1 MTDRELLDQLS
12 RDRSEAAFTE
22 LVRRHI
28 DLVHSAALRQLGDA
42 DAARDITQNVFLLL
56 TREAGLL
63 PAAVILS
70 GWLYR
75 TTRNLCLE
83 TLRRDRRRRE
93 REHTAAEQL
102 MNDATANPWEQVAPA
117 LEPAMDE
124 LGETDRQAILL
135 RYFENKSLREV
146 GVALGLGEDAAQ
158 KRVSRA
164 LDRLRDIFSR
174 RGVSL
179 SATAL
184 AGSLAAG
191 AVQAAPAGL
200 AVTISTAALGGAA
213 VATVTTLATEGA
225 STAMNLINLKTAAAI
240 LGAAAVTGTATYVVQ
255 EREAEQLRTENT
267 TLNQTHA
274 KLASDQQEALA
285 MIQLRDEQIELL
297 KRDVGDLPRL
307 RGEVD
312 RLNRMVEE
320 LAQLNSRT
328 QQLAA
333 REKAELDEAN
343 SRSDQAWKLGE
354 RKRLS
359 QLSYAGRNTP
369 EAALESVLWASRES
383 HWKEL
388 LDSIDLSAEVVAEQ
402 TANGTIDQFAHS
414 IAGALYSLVR
424 TTSVSATGSPETDLV
439 LRGERGTAAV
449 NTFVGGVFP
458 GQPPAR
464 EPEDTYDGALELL
477 LVPVNSEGHEVERGV
492 SFYLREFEDGWK
504 VIMPRANLPR

>member
-28 DLVHSAALRQLGDA
+28 NLVHSAALRQLGDA
-42 DAARDITQNVFLLL
+42 ENARDITQQVFLLL
-56 TREAGLL
+56 AWEARRL
-63 PAAVILS
+63 PTAVILS

-75 TTRNLCLE
+75 TTRHLCLE

-135 RYFENKSLREV
+135 RYFENRSLREV

-213 VATVTTLATEGA
+213 VVTATTLATEGA

-255 EREAEQLRTENT
+255 EREADQLRTENT

-274 KLASDQQEALA
+274 KLASDQQAALA
-285 MIQLRDEQIELL
+285 MIQLRDEQIERL
-297 KRDVGDLPRL
+297 KRDVADLPRL

-312 RLNRMVEE
+312 RLNRQLMELAELRQQHEE
-320 LAQLNSRT
+320 LLAGLKTAKEEDQTERVVETVEVDGLDRAKNIRLNAIQRV
-328 QQLAA
+328 AFA
-333 REKAELDEAN
+333 VRIFVNEHD
-343 SRSDQAWKLGE
+343 
-354 RKRLS
+354 RL
-359 QLSYAGRNTP
+359 LP
-369 EAALESVLWASRES
+369 
-383 HWKEL
+383 
-388 LDSIDLSAEVVAEQ
+388 DSIE
-402 TANGTIDQFAHS
+402 TAADFVGTNVFEYDDHS
-414 IAGALYSLVR
+414 PGYWLGFELVKVGVDALHEERPWIPLVR
-424 TTSVSATGSPETDLV
+424 ERNPQLTPQNTWTRGYGLADGSYELVERATVQGLDDWERQRISAI
-439 LRGERGTAAV
+439 AA
-449 NTFVGGVFP
+449 
-458 GQPPAR
+458 PAR
-464 EPEDTYDGALELL
+464 IAP
-477 LVPVNSEGHEVERGV
+477 
-492 SFYLREFEDGWK
+492 
-504 VIMPRANLPR
+504 

>member
-1 MTDRELLDQLS
+1 VNIAMTDRELLDQLS

-28 DLVHSAALRQLGDA
+28 DLVHSAALRQMGDA
-42 DAARDITQNVFLLL
+42 ETARDITQQVFIEFA
-56 TREAGLL
+56 RQAGRL
-63 PAAVILS
+63 PTAVILS

-75 TTRNLCLE
+75 TTRHLCLE

-93 REHTAAEQL
+93 REHAAAEQL

-135 RYFENKSLREV
+135 RYFENRSLREV
-146 GVALGLGEDAAQ
+146 GAALGLGEDAAQ

-184 AGSLAAG
+184 AGSLSAG

-200 AVTISTAALGGAA
+200 ATAISTAALGGAA
-213 VATVTTLATEGA
+213 VATATTLATEGA

-255 EREAEQLRTENT
+255 ERETEQLRAENT
-267 TLNQTHA
+267 ALNQTHA

-285 MIQLRDEQIELL
+285 MIQLRDEQIERL
-297 KRDVGDLPRL
+297 KRDVADLPRL

-312 RLNRMVEE
+312 RLNRR
-320 LAQLNSRT
+320 LADF
-328 QQLAA
+328 AA
-333 REKAELDEAN
+333 VNAERERLRAELDHLKESLAN
-343 SRSDQAWKLGE
+343 ARTSLPDVRSVPAAQLTTEPVELETRTFRIQSDQLVARLRQATLGATPSATATE
-354 RKRLS
+354 VFVSYLQQNGI
-359 QLSYAGRNTP
+359 QLN
-369 EAALESVLWASRES
+369 ASDRV
-383 HWKEL
+383 L
-388 LDSIDLSAEVVAEQ
+388 LDEEQ
-402 TANGTIDQFAHS
+402 NRIV
-414 IAGALYSLVR
+414 VR
-424 TTSVSATGSPETDLV
+424 TETETMERITDLI
-439 LRGERGTAAV
+439 
-449 NTFVGGVFP
+449 
-458 GQPPAR
+458 GQLKDDVADAR
-464 EPEDTYDGALELL
+464 
-477 LVPVNSEGHEVERGV
+477 
-492 SFYLREFEDGWK
+492 
-504 VIMPRANLPR
+504 

>member
-1 MTDRELLDQLS
+1 VNIAMTDRELLDQLR

-42 DAARDITQNVFLLL
+42 DAARDLTQQVFIELARQAGRLRPEIIL
-56 TREAGLL
+56 T
-63 PAAVILS
+63 

-75 TTRNLCLE
+75 TTRHLCLE

-93 REHTAAEQL
+93 REHTAAAQL

-135 RYFENKSLREV
+135 RYFENRSLREV
-146 GVALGLGEDAAQ
+146 GTALGLGEDAAQ

-164 LDRLRDIFSR
+164 LDRLREIFSQ

-179 SATAL
+179 SATVL
-184 AGSLAAG
+184 AGSLSAG

-274 KLASDQQEALA
+274 KLASDQQESLE
-285 MIQLRDEQIELL
+285 MIQLRDEQIERLR
-297 KRDVGDLPRL
+297 RDVADLPRL

-312 RLNRMVEE
+312 GLRRRLGGLEHEMAALETENARLRKQHSPTAEPVPAEVLRQHQEAYLRQTEEKRNSLRSLGLMYRLFANDNPGKAPPRAIRDLIQLLGEDSSPVRKLFESGFSYASIDQYDVLYPEHFPLFDTDDAETRIHELPLLRERNSVATPDGKWSRIYLFGDGSPEVITMDSVEE
-320 LAQLNSRT
+320 LAAWEKRHLNRIG
-328 QQLAA
+328 
-333 REKAELDEAN
+333 
-343 SRSDQAWKLGE
+343 LGD
-354 RKRLS
+354 
-359 QLSYAGRNTP
+359 A
-369 EAALESVLWASRES
+369 
-383 HWKEL
+383 
-388 LDSIDLSAEVVAEQ
+388 
-402 TANGTIDQFAHS
+402 
-414 IAGALYSLVR
+414 
-424 TTSVSATGSPETDLV
+424 
-439 LRGERGTAAV
+439 
-449 NTFVGGVFP
+449 
-458 GQPPAR
+458 QP
-464 EPEDTYDGALELL
+464 
-477 LVPVNSEGHEVERGV
+477 
-492 SFYLREFEDGWK
+492 
-504 VIMPRANLPR
+504 

>member
-1 MTDRELLDQLS
+1 VNIAMTDRELLDQLS

-42 DAARDITQNVFLLL
+42 DTARHITQQVFLLL
-56 TREAGLL
+56 AREAGRL

-75 TTRNLCLE
+75 TTRHLCLE

-93 REHTAAEQL
+93 RERTAAAQL

-135 RYFENKSLREV
+135 RYFENRSLREV
-146 GVALGLGEDAAQ
+146 GAALGLGEDAAQ

-164 LDRLRDIFSR
+164 LDRLREIFSR

-184 AGSLAAG
+184 AGSLSAG

-213 VATVTTLATEGA
+213 VATATTLATKGA

-267 TLNQTHA
+267 ALNQTHA
-274 KLASDQQEALA
+274 KLASDQQQALT
-285 MIQLRDEQIELL
+285 MIQLRDEQIAVL
-297 KRDVGDLPRL
+297 KKGMEDLPRL

-312 RLNRMVEE
+312 GLRRA
-320 LAQLNSRT
+320 AQMFFC
-328 QQLAA
+328 
-333 REKAELDEAN
+333 KF
-343 SRSDQAWKLGE
+343 
-354 RKRLS
+354 
-359 QLSYAGRNTP
+359 
-369 EAALESVLWASRES
+369 LE
-383 HWKEL
+383 H
-388 LDSIDLSAEVVAEQ
+388 Q
-402 TANGTIDQFAHS
+402 T
-414 IAGALYSLVR
+414 
-424 TTSVSATGSPETDLV
+424 E
-439 LRGERGTAAV
+439 
-449 NTFVGGVFP
+449 GGVWF
-458 GQPPAR
+458 
-464 EPEDTYDGALELL
+464 
-477 LVPVNSEGHEVERGV
+477 SM
-492 SFYLREFEDGWK
+492 LR
-504 VIMPRANLPR
+504 